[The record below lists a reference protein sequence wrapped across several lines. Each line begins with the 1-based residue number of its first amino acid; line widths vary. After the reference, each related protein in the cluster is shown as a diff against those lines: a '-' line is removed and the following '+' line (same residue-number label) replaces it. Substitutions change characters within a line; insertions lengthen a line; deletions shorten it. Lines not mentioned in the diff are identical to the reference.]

1 MPIPLRLLIL
11 EDQESDAELML
22 HALRRADYDLDW
34 RRVETEVDY
43 LARLDSS
50 LDMILADYTLPQF
63 DALRALRLLQQR
75 DLDIPFIVVT
85 GSMSEEVAVECIVQG
100 AADYVLKNGLRR
112 LAPAVARA
120 LANKHMRDEKQ
131 RAEAALRDSEA
142 RYRQLVEQAPDG
154 IFIHREGAV
163 VFINAAG
170 AATLGAARPDDL
182 IGVSIFDFVPPAYQA
197 LARTHIQQAHDRG
210 HTALVEMQLV
220 RRNGELI
227 DVEVTGGAT
236 TYQDEPAIQVIF
248 RDITMRKQLEAQVRQ
263 MQKMEAIGTL
273 AGGIAHD
280 FNNVL
285 SALLGYT
292 ELACLD
298 MPEDGEA
305 WQHLQEVL
313 IAGQRAKQL
322 IQQILTFSRQTEQDR
337 RSVQLSLIVQET
349 LSLLRASLPA
359 TIEIQ
364 QHIEAAA
371 ETIWADPTQMHQVLM
386 NIGANAAHAM
396 RDTGGVLDV
405 RLDAIE
411 VDAAFASSHAELR
424 PGPYLRLQMRDTG
437 HGIAPEIRQRIFDPF
452 FTTKER
458 HEGTG
463 MGLAMVHGIITSHNG
478 AIAVEGGPGEGAAFT
493 IYLPRIEKSGEEVLA
508 FETPL
513 PGGSEHVLF
522 IDDEVMLTRLSQQM
536 LERLG
541 YTVTTYTSSVE
552 ALEAFRSDPR
562 RFDLVIT
569 DQTMPH
575 LTGDVLVGDLRRLR
589 SDLPI
594 ILCTGFSHIMTEEKA
609 RALQLDAFLMKP
621 LVTNDLAVVVRRV
634 LDGRSPLP
642 LAGQTV
648 G

>member
-1 MPIPLRLLIL
+1 MPTPLRLLIL

-22 HALRRADYDLDW
+22 HALRRADYDPDW
-34 RRVETEVDY
+34 RRVEAEADY
-43 LARLDSS
+43 LARLDAS

-63 DALRALRLLQQR
+63 DALRALCLLQER
-75 DLDIPFIVVT
+75 DLDVPFIVVT

-100 AADYVLKNGLRR
+100 AADYVLKNGLQR

-120 LANKHMRDEKQ
+120 LANKRMRDEKQ
-131 RAEAALRDSEA
+131 QAEAALRDSEA
-142 RYRQLVEQAPDG
+142 RYRQLVERAPDG
-154 IFIHREGAV
+154 IFIHREGVV

-182 IGVSIFDFVPPAYQA
+182 MGVTLFDFVPPAHQD
-197 LARTHIQQAHDRG
+197 LVRARIEQVHDQG
-210 HTALVEMQLV
+210 HTELVEMRFV
-220 RRNGELI
+220 RRDGELI

-248 RDITMRKQLEAQVRQ
+248 RDITLRKQLEAQVRQ
-263 MQKMEAIGTL
+263 MQKMEAIGAL

-298 MPEDGEA
+298 VPEDGEA

-313 IAGQRAKQL
+313 IAGQRAKKL

-337 RSVQLSLIVQET
+337 RPVQLSLIVRET

-364 QHIEAAA
+364 QHIEAA
-371 ETIWADPTQMHQVLM
+371 TDVIWADPTQMHQVLM
-386 NIGANAAHAM
+386 NLGSNAAHAM

-405 RLDAIE
+405 RLDATD
-411 VDAAFASSHAELR
+411 VDAAFAASYPELR
-424 PGPYLRLQMRDTG
+424 PGPYLRLRMRDTG

-458 HEGTG
+458 YEGTG
-463 MGLAMVHGIITSHNG
+463 MGLAMVHGIVTGHNG
-478 AIAVEGGPGEGAAFT
+478 AISVDGQPGEGTAFT
-493 IYLPRIEKSGEEVLA
+493 IYLPRIEKRSEAAIA

-522 IDDEVMLTRLSQQM
+522 IDDEAMLTRLSQQL

-541 YTVTTYTSSVE
+541 YTVTAYTSSVE

-575 LTGDVLVGDLRRLR
+575 LTGDMLVGDLRQLR
-589 SDLPI
+589 PDLPI
-594 ILCTGFSHIMTEEKA
+594 ILCTGFSHMMTEEKA
-609 RALQLDAFLMKP
+609 RALQLDALLMKP
-621 LVTNDLAVVVRRV
+621 LVTHDLAVVVRRV
-634 LDGRSPLP
+634 LDGRPPLE
-642 LAGQTV
+642 QTI